1 MDNWKAIKEK
11 YNAILKEGKLIPGG
25 FYRAV
30 TCDGDIYDG
39 VLTYASRGKAE
50 LQIGSEFR
58 SFNRDY
64 TKLVK
69 YAGE

>member
-11 YNAILKEGKLIPGG
+11 YNAILKEGKLIPAV

-39 VLTYASRGKAE
+39 VLTLRK
-50 LQIGSEFR
+50 QR
-58 SFNRDY
+58 
-64 TKLVK
+64 
-69 YAGE
+69 